1 MAQIRIHLD
10 GTFESLSAKSLSP
23 AEKRA
28 EIKRLQADLKTIS
41 QVEKLRVAREAAKT
55 AKNTA
60 KDKELLVKIKA
71 LKAQLSSNRNSSSEK
86 VKGYIKA
93 VMDQPTGTGKTI
105 AKLDKESK
113 PGKAPAASPV
123 KKAPAAKKEAT
134 TDNRSTLKAAGIK
147 LSALNAADKA
157 NVKKL
162 AAMKDHQEMANAVR
176 LGEIDRGKPTA
187 ATKLLDKMSAKLS
200 PRGMGASG
208 TVRNAGKLIATHLK
222 PEDRA
227 KIDKISKEHETVL
240 NKIRNT
246 PGSHLREQDLNAR
259 TQKKLN
265 ASRVFQAHFDHPW
278 TVINLINGI
287 TSVKSDAAKK

>member
-1 MAQIRIHLD
+1 MAMIRIHLD

-23 AEKRA
+23 SEKRA

-93 VMDQPTGTGKTI
+93 VMDQPTGTGKTVAQI
-105 AKLDKESK
+105 DKADKTPARK
-113 PGKAPAASPV
+113 PSTSPV
-123 KKAPAAKKEAT
+123 KKEAT

-287 TSVKSDAAKK
+287 TSVKNDAAKK